1 MEFKDRSWF
10 LTCFTRGTAK
20 EVNYFWRKLARKPK
34 HDTNKNY
41 KFRMRKIYVL
51 GEERVLEDIEILKCI
66 PKASI
71 LRKISTEN
79 FCYNKFSKNAT
90 VCFKN

>member
-1 MEFKDRSWF
+1 
-10 LTCFTRGTAK
+10 
-20 EVNYFWRKLARKPK
+20 
-34 HDTNKNY
+34 
-41 KFRMRKIYVL
+41 MRKIYVL

-79 FCYNKFSKNAT
+79 FCYNKFCKNAT